1 MLMLSGKNAIVTGST
16 SGIGEAIATAL
27 ASAGCNVMLN
37 GFGKPEEINKI
48 KKDLADKYKVKV
60 EFSSADM
67 SKPED
72 IAAMVDDAAE
82 SFGSV
87 DILCNNAGIQFTAPV
102 DQFPDDKWN
111 AILAINLSASF
122 YAIKHALPLMRQKK
136 WGRIVNTISV
146 HGLVGSVDKAAYV
159 AAKHG
164 LVGLTRVV
172 ALETAQD
179 GITCNGI
186 CPGWVLTPLVEKQVA
201 DKAAKEGKDV
211 EKAKHDLVDEKQPTH
226 QFVKPEDIGA
236 LAVFLCG
243 ENSNS
248 ITGSAITIDGGWT
261 AE

>member
-1 MLMLSGKNAIVTGST
+1 MLKGKNAIVTGST
-16 SGIGEAIATAL
+16 SGIGQAIATAM
-27 ASAGCNVMLN
+27 AAAGCNVMLN
-37 GFGKPEEINKI
+37 GFGKPEEIEKI
-48 KKDLADKYKVKV
+48 KKYLTDKYKIKV
-60 EFSSADM
+60 EYSPADM
-67 SKPED
+67 SKPDD
-72 IAAMVDDAAE
+72 IAKMVSDTAKA
-82 SFGSV
+82 FGSV

-102 DQFPDDKWN
+102 EKFPDDKWN

-122 YAIKHALPLMRQKK
+122 HAIKHALPIMRAKK

-186 CPGWVLTPLVEKQVA
+186 CPGWVLTPLVETQVE
-201 DKAAKEGKDV
+201 DKAKQEGKDV
-211 EKAKHDLVDEKQPTH
+211 DKAKHDLVDEKQPTH
-226 QFVKPEDIGA
+226 LFVKPEDIGA

-243 ENSNS
+243 ENSSS